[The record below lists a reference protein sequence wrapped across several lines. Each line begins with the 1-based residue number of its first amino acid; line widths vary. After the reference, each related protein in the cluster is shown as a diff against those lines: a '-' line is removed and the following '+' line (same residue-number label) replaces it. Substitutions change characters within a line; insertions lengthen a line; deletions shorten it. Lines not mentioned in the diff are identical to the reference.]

1 MFISLCL
8 LGMIFQFFL
17 RRILRKG
24 REMYFKIMSD
34 GICLT
39 EDSQVTLLSRAINHI
54 PISFL
59 AFVNICRFIPRC
71 AQCRQGHT
79 HKASEFSL
87 PSVSLVG
94 LGINFQAAAPVTS
107 LGCLHIPRIPAN
119 CQISALRSL
128 SQACEHLTNAA
139 YTGTKCS
146 VN

>member
-1 MFISLCL
+1 
-8 LGMIFQFFL
+8 
-17 RRILRKG
+17 
-24 REMYFKIMSD
+24 MYFEIMSE
-34 GICLT
+34 GVCLT
-39 EDSQVTLLSRAINHI
+39 EDSQVTLLSRVGDHI

-71 AQCRQGHT
+71 APCRQGHT

-107 LGCLHIPRIPAN
+107 LGCLHSPRIPAN
-119 CQISALRSL
+119 CQMSALRSL

-139 YTGTKCS
+139 YTGTKRS